1 MIRKTTWTLSLFISL
16 VAAHTIASLPA
27 SCQYTKGQQVDYK
40 EGEYSQWQT
49 GTVEYMTPS
58 GKQVIVRSKP
68 REFYPNGD
76 TRAIDLDKIR
86 PATGAVDAAPN
97 NQSQVATAAAG
108 ANQQIPQATPQA
120 APQAI
125 PQGVPQQIPTTTNPA
140 SQAAPQV
147 QQGAANNQAP
157 GPMGP
162 VMTAQDVV
170 NLFAQKIGD
179 PKRLSWP
186 ENDRI
191 YEEVASIIRNRGV
204 NFDFKTQTP
213 QFLTDAINK
222 YQVTSR
228 VTGALRQNWGPPA
241 NLNYYV
247 GGWDMSKVGG
257 ETRVRQFVPGYDLVT
272 SEHGA
277 LAGDLKIYAN
287 NRYEWNGI
295 SGSWR
300 TAKPD
305 ELAMSDKGG
314 AGIVLENAKEG
325 ARGKDWIVFKHSM
338 TAGDN
343 IEVADLNYRGV
354 REYAGR
360 H

>member
-1 MIRKTTWTLSLFISL
+1 MRNPKLSAMKF
-16 VAAHTIASLPA
+16 VAQALLLLLTVQPA
-27 SCQYTKGQQVDYK
+27 LAQYQKGQVVDYK
-40 EGEYSQWQT
+40 EGEYSPWQT

-86 PATGAVDAAPN
+86 PSTGAGNADAN
-97 NQSQVATAAAG
+97 AAAQTP
-108 ANQQIPQATPQA
+108 ANTVNQTAPPVTPAAQPANLPVTPATLPVNQPVPNAGNHPQA
-120 APQAI
+120 ANAA
-125 PQGVPQQIPTTTNPA
+125 GPA
-140 SQAAPQV
+140 MSVA
-147 QQGAANNQAP
+147 
-157 GPMGP
+157 
-162 VMTAQDVV
+162 DVI

-186 ENDRI
+186 ENDRV
-191 YEEVASIIRNRGV
+191 YEEVAKVIRSRGV
-204 NFDFKTQTP
+204 NFDFKANPSQD
-213 QFLTDAINK
+213 LTNAINQ
-222 YQVTSR
+222 YQVNNH

-241 NLNYYV
+241 DLNYYF
-247 GGWDMSKVGG
+247 GGWDMAKVGG
-257 ETRVRQFVPGYDLVT
+257 ETRVRQYVPGYDLVT

-277 LAGDLKIYAN
+277 LAGDLKIYKDGKYN
-287 NRYEWNGI
+287 WNGI
-295 SGSWR
+295 SGTWR
-300 TAKPD
+300 QATPE

-314 AGIVLENAKEG
+314 AGLVLQNAKQG
-325 ARGKDWIVFKHSM
+325 AHGKDWIVFKHSM